1 MAAAVADGFMDDTAL
16 QQLRR
21 FIVQGYLKIEPAT
34 SKEVQND
41 ARSIRAKILSCP
53 MDVPNPLYHSL
64 KSPSGDA
71 AGNNLL
77 HVAHSEMIGKSFLD
91 SPELVDTLSNLLGLE
106 YRVHPHSRTHLRD
119 KGAETTMWHVDI
131 HKGAWSSQRY
141 HEPHYVIV
149 SYYPQDT
156 TIDMGPT
163 EILPGSQYYRCDH
176 DLENFNRGSYPN
188 LSSQISGWATIP
200 QAFTCKAGTIM
211 VMHYDLWHRA
221 LQCTKESSNRLMLKF
236 VAYRTKK
243 PGSCILKYN
252 RLPPFELAFF
262 TDQNMDDLSN
272 NPLLDFLNK
281 KP

>member
-1 MAAAVADGFMDDTAL
+1 MQAESARLCCRVGERSISFYLLSIIIGEHTTELLNAKMPPTPNKYCCGNERAYARRLVVGGRRPWRLLWRMNSWTTPL

-156 TIDMGPT
+156 TIDMGR
-163 EILPGSQYYRCDH
+163 QKFC
-176 DLENFNRGSYPN
+176 RGRN
-188 LSSQISGWATIP
+188 IIDAT
-200 QAFTCKAGTIM
+200 TT
-211 VMHYDLWHRA
+211 
-221 LQCTKESSNRLMLKF
+221 
-236 VAYRTKK
+236 
-243 PGSCILKYN
+243 
-252 RLPPFELAFF
+252 
-262 TDQNMDDLSN
+262 
-272 NPLLDFLNK
+272 
-281 KP
+281 